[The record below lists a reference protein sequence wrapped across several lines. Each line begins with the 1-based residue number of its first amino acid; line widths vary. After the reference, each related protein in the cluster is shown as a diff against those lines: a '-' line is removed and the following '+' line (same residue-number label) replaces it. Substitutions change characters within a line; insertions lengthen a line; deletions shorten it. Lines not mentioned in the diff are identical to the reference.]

1 MDASLSY
8 RPEISDYRI
17 LHRIDLAGNQLTYLP
32 TNPEKLRGAAFLDGR
47 STFWTAPPQKA
58 SLPIAAA
65 TRIPSA
71 ARYVFHGSFCG
82 STLLTRLLEA
92 CTTALV
98 VREPQCLVDISDARS
113 ARGRLTP
120 CDDDLVSICD
130 FAATS
135 LTALSEPG
143 KPVVIKPSNW
153 ANNLVPALCSAAGA
167 RPLFITMERRAFLR
181 AVFRGGRERLV
192 FTARVA
198 AHLAATFPN
207 GRALVSAA
215 IAARDPLQQIARL
228 AALAHWLQ
236 ECIFVSEM
244 SAGAWASQHCL
255 DFAMIVTQPGLAVA
269 QAAKALGLMPESDDL
284 RQQVSMVIAN
294 DAKRPGATFSSQKR
308 ASDDQAVDAV
318 HGDLIT
324 AAKNWADELAFT

>member
-1 MDASLSY
+1 MP
-8 RPEISDYRI
+8 R
-17 LHRIDLAGNQLTYLP
+17 
-32 TNPEKLRGAAFLDGR
+32 
-47 STFWTAPPQKA
+47 
-58 SLPIAAA
+58 A
-65 TRIPSA
+65 TS
-71 ARYVFHGSFCG
+71 FHGSFCG

-228 AALAHWLQ
+228 AALAPLAAGKHIRFGNVGGCMGQPALLGF
-236 ECIFVSEM
+236 CDDRNPARSG
-244 SAGAWASQHCL
+244 SCAGSKGAWLNA
-255 DFAMIVTQPGLAVA
+255 G
-269 QAAKALGLMPESDDL
+269 E
-284 RQQVSMVIAN
+284 R
-294 DAKRPGATFSSQKR
+294 
-308 ASDDQAVDAV
+308 
-318 HGDLIT
+318 
-324 AAKNWADELAFT
+324 